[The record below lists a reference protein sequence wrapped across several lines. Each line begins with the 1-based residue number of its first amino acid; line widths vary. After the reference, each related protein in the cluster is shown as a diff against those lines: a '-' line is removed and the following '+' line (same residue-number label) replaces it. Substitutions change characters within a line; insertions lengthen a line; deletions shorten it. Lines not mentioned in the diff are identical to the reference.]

1 MRKLLLYGLTGVML
15 LSNTAYA
22 TNNDT
27 EQMIESSLEV
37 ETIDESKSN
46 ETKKEEVKVADIHY
60 NENTGVLEFTPKLDG
75 TTYYAYKINGEYP
88 KYQSSKVVYVD
99 GDGKPVKEEEVDP
112 EDTVFKDDFTGW
124 KNIEERDSI
133 PSFVYVA
140 DDADA
145 YIEFQQVPKG
155 DKTASSIC
163 IGYPIGAKVTIMV
176 VNKDENGNY
185 SNVQTEEFTYKGTV
199 IEEDNFEEKLE
210 VIERG
215 QNYEIVRI
223 SAKDLAYVEKWE
235 YDYYE
240 PEDGNNYV
248 DIKLTENMEYT
259 FEIGSKA
266 FSGIEVIKHTVSGL
280 TPVIEGSEAFD
291 PNGDL
296 TPPTITS
303 DPIPETATEG
313 FTFKIYTDEVAT
325 IQCDGKEVEGTEL
338 ELYVD
343 CNTYYNV
350 IAIDKS
356 GNKSEKF
363 FEFKCFKED
372 NPNGWVDGDNKDVI
386 LTDVTN
392 IPEDEVIDRN
402 SYFEGFKDL
411 LGELPLTG
419 LVSYTTILLVGLG
432 VIGTGVA
439 GLVLLNKKK
448 LFKKKDNVEEN

>member
-27 EQMIESSLEV
+27 KQMIESSSV
-37 ETIDESKSN
+37 DEIEES
-46 ETKKEEVKVADIHY
+46 EEVKEDSKQTNDIVHISY
-60 NENTGVLEFTPKLDG
+60 DVGTGVLKFTPKKEG
-75 TTYYAYKINGEYP
+75 TIYFSFKINDKYLTYESDKISYINEKGE
-88 KYQSSKVVYVD
+88 VY
-99 GDGKPVKEEEVDP
+99 KTEEC
-112 EDTVFKDDFTGW
+112 
-124 KNIEERDSI
+124 NSADSI
-133 PSFVYVA
+133 FKEDFSNWWDISKKDIDLELVPDEAMNTYRIFDKVENEGK
-140 DDADA
+140 
-145 YIEFQQVPKG
+145 EFSIRGYNNG
-155 DKTASSIC
+155 DKIT
-163 IGYPIGAKVTIMV
+163 VQV
-176 VNKDENGNY
+176 VNKTADGVY
-185 SNVQTEEFTYKGTV
+185 SDVQTQDFYYGGIVVETV
-199 IEEDNFEEKLE
+199 ENINPKVESIEK
-210 VIERG
+210 G
-215 QNYEIVRI
+215 QNYETIRVSGNKLTWVKFVGEI
-223 SAKDLAYVEKWE
+223 YEAKEGE
-235 YDYYE
+235 
-240 PEDGNNYV
+240 NFV
-248 DIKLTENMEYT
+248 DFKLTENKEHHFQVYS
-259 FEIGSKA
+259 EELGYD
-266 FSGIEVIKHTVSGL
+266 GVYYTVSGL

-402 SYFEGFKDL
+402 NYFEGFKDL

-439 GLVLLNKKK
+439 GLVILNKKK

>member
-27 EQMIESSLEV
+27 KQTIESSSVE
-37 ETIDESKSN
+37 ETIDESKNN
-46 ETKKEEVKVADIHY
+46 ETKKEEVKVAEIHY
-60 NENTGVLEFTPKLDG
+60 DEETGELDITPNLKG
-75 TTYYAYKINGEYP
+75 TTYYAYKIDGEYP
-88 KYQSSKVVYVD
+88 KYGYDTVIYLDENGNKE
-99 GDGKPVKEEEVDP
+99 KEEKVNS
-112 EDTVFKDDFTGW
+112 EDTIFKDDFTGW
-124 KNIEERDSI
+124 IDINLRDMRL
-133 PSFVYVA
+133 
-140 DDADA
+140 DAVSYDNA
-145 YIEFQQVPKG
+145 YIVPFQV
-155 DKTASSIC
+155 DKEDSKASTLRV
-163 IGYPIGAKVTIMV
+163 GYPIGAKVTIMV
-176 VNKDENGNY
+176 VNKDENGDY
-185 SNVQTEEFTYKGTV
+185 SNVQTEEFTFKGVSYGIPEYKAT
-199 IEEDNFEEKLE
+199 IE
-210 VIERG
+210 VIEKG
-215 QNYEIVRI
+215 QNYEIIRI
-223 SAKDLAYVEKWE
+223 SGDKMSYAEMRLSGDTILYQ
-235 YDYYE
+235 
-240 PEDGNNYV
+240 PEEGKNYV
-248 DIKLTENMEYT
+248 DVKLTENKE
-259 FEIGSKA
+259 FEFGVCGETIRYYA
-266 FSGIEVIKHTVSGL
+266 VIKHTVSGL

-402 SYFEGFKDL
+402 NYFENFKDL

-432 VIGTGVA
+432 V
-439 GLVLLNKKK
+439 
-448 LFKKKDNVEEN
+448 